1 MDNASSIKTSTL
13 FSPYTL
19 RGVTFPNRIVV
30 APMQMYRARQDGQL
44 TDWHF
49 QHYAKWASGGFGT
62 IMTEAL
68 MIDPVGRN
76 TYGDLGI
83 WEDAQ
88 IEPLKR
94 LTHYLHEQNRVAAAQ
109 LHHAGPKASRQRPW
123 EGLGP
128 LGEREA
134 ENGEP
139 GWQPVSSVSARTVDG
154 WNLPRALTPDEIKDI
169 VQKYAAA
176 AKRVHLAGFDVLD
189 IHAAHGY
196 LLHSF
201 LSPIANTRDDEYGGS
216 IQGRMRFLLEVVEA
230 VRSEWPAEKPLFI
243 RISCVDR
250 RKDIDPE
257 QDGWSIEDSIVLAR
271 ELTKRGADLIDCS
284 SGGIRAENSGMDYV
298 KKRQPIRKGHQ
309 VPYAEAIRAETGIP
323 TMAVGAIID
332 GPQAERIVASGQAD
346 LVAIGRQAL
355 RDPHWALNAA
365 HSLGVDP
372 EWSMW
377 PPSYG
382 WWLALREKIGV
393 VE

>member
-1 MDNASSIKTSTL
+1 MQISSSL
-13 FSPYTL
+13 FSSYSL
-19 RGVTFPNRIVV
+19 RDVTFPNRIVV
-30 APMQMYRARQDGQL
+30 APMQMYRARQDGKL

-68 MIDPVGRN
+68 MVDPVGRN

-83 WEDAQ
+83 WDDEH
-88 IEPLKR
+88 IEPLRR
-94 LTHYLHEQNRVAAAQ
+94 LADYLHEQGRVAAAQ

-128 LGEREA
+128 LGEAEA
-134 ENGEP
+134 ARGER
-139 GWQPVSSVSARTVDG
+139 GWQPVSSVSARTIDG
-154 WNLPRALTPDEIKDI
+154 WNLPRELSQDEIKGL
-169 VQKYAAA
+169 VRKYGQAAR
-176 AKRVHLAGFDVLD
+176 RVHQAGFDVLD

-201 LSPIANTRDDEYGGS
+201 LSPIANTRDDAYGGD
-216 IQGRMRFLLEVVEA
+216 IHGRMRFLLEVVEA
-230 VRSEWPAEKPLFI
+230 VRSEWPAGKPLFV

-250 RKDIDPE
+250 RKDIDTE
-257 QDGWSIEDSIVLAR
+257 QDGWVIEDSIVLAR
-271 ELTKRGADLIDCS
+271 ELAARGVDLIDCS

-298 KKRQPIRKGHQ
+298 KKRQPVRKGHQ
-309 VPYAEAIRAETGIP
+309 VPYAEAIRSQTGIP

-332 GPQAERIVASGQAD
+332 GPQAERIIASGQAD

-372 EWSMW
+372 DWSLW

-393 VE
+393 VD

>member
-1 MDNASSIKTSTL
+1 MQISSSL
-13 FSPYTL
+13 FSSYSL
-19 RGVTFPNRIVV
+19 RDVTFPNRIVV
-30 APMQMYRARQDGQL
+30 APMQMYRARQDGKL

-68 MIDPVGRN
+68 MVDPVGRN

-83 WEDAQ
+83 WDDAH
-88 IEPLKR
+88 IEPLRR
-94 LTHYLHEQNRVAAAQ
+94 LADYLHEQGRVAAAQ

-128 LGEREA
+128 LGEAEA
-134 ENGEP
+134 ARGER
-139 GWQPVSSVSARTVDG
+139 GWQPVSSVSARTIDG
-154 WNLPRALTPDEIKDI
+154 WNLPRELSQDEIKGL
-169 VQKYAAA
+169 VRKYGQAAR
-176 AKRVHLAGFDVLD
+176 RVHQAGFDVLD

-201 LSPIANTRDDEYGGS
+201 LSPIANTRDDAYGGD
-216 IQGRMRFLLEVVEA
+216 IHGRMRFLLEVVEA
-230 VRSEWPAEKPLFI
+230 VRSEWPAGKPLFV

-250 RKDIDPE
+250 RKDIDTE
-257 QDGWSIEDSIVLAR
+257 QDGWVIEDSIVLAR
-271 ELTKRGADLIDCS
+271 ELAARGVDLIDCS

-298 KKRQPIRKGHQ
+298 KKRQPVRKGHQ
-309 VPYAEAIRAETGIP
+309 VPYAEAIRSQTGIP

-332 GPQAERIVASGQAD
+332 GPQAERIIASGQAD

-372 EWSMW
+372 DWSLW

-393 VE
+393 VD